1 MRDIWGG
8 ALESNRDNNSHF
20 FYTMVLLRLELS
32 SRKYVKGGSV
42 KADSSSGLGNNM
54 ANNSLTEN
62 QVTTLTLLR
71 TF

>member
-1 MRDIWGG
+1 MRG
-8 ALESNRDNNSHF
+8 ALDSNRDNNSHF
-20 FYTMVLLRLELS
+20 FLNNRVLLRQELS

-42 KADSSSGLGNNM
+42 NVDSNSGLGNNM